1 MPTLLIEETVSSIE
15 GLNFIKYIMIL
26 TTSNIIIE
34 NSFNNKLG
42 FIKFSYGGG
51 FELIKDVIILPDSTI
66 LVTGS
71 SEQRIIST
79 NANGYIAK
87 FISDGSLDLTFGNKG
102 GTLFDDVYSSQLW
115 VSPTGKISIAGFRN
129 GAGFKIISFN
139 QDGTLNNEFG
149 VSGEVV
155 NSKIG
160 AQHFAFGK
168 DGRLII
174 SAWDGGDQILLCYT
188 ASGKLDESFGTNG
201 IVKGISEPINEIKI
215 KDTGEIVYTYSVNNF
230 SDNNGF
236 GISELNSNGQ
246 KNLSFGKNGKI
257 IIPVGTIKYG
267 NDPLD
272 IEFQLDNKILIG
284 GLSFNSNYQLVFT
297 LLRINSDGTV
307 DVNFGTNGVVKTNQS
322 SNNPGDS
329 SDLLVSKSGEI
340 FLVGSSPINSNSI
353 IVYKFLSNGILDKS
367 FDQDGWA
374 VYQFDGARLDPFKLV
389 EQADGKI
396 VLSASLINGYYA
408 DPYIFR
414 INLNGKLDLGSPVIT
429 TEKHDLSVIVERG
442 ILNAGAVLLKGLI
455 ESTTLTD
462 GVVTKHTVEYAGITF
477 EYAQIDSLITTVT
490 RDSEFTSEFTKE
502 INDYLNTNANISY
515 STAVGLKW
523 TPKTGRQFKW
533 DTVAR
538 NGENHDR
545 YKKAQ
550 RSPAGVQSQ
559 GGA

>member
-1 MPTLLIEETVSSIE
+1 
-15 GLNFIKYIMIL
+15 MIL
-26 TTSNIIIE
+26 TTNNITIE
-34 NSFNNKLG
+34 NSFNSKSG
-42 FIKFSYGGG
+42 FIKFSYGSG
-51 FELIKDVIILPDSTI
+51 FELIKDVIILPNSEI

-71 SEQRIIST
+71 TEQRITST

-87 FISDGSLDLTFGNKG
+87 FLNDGSLDLKFGNKG
-102 GTLFDDVYSSQLW
+102 GILFDDVYSSQLW
-115 VSPTGKISIAGFRN
+115 VSSAGKISIAGFRN
-129 GAGFKIISFN
+129 GSGFKIISFN
-139 QDGTLNNEFG
+139 QDGTLNKEFG
-149 VSGEVV
+149 VSGEII
-155 NSKIG
+155 NSKIS

-168 DGRLII
+168 DGRVII

-215 KDTGEIVYTYSVNNF
+215 KDTGEIVYIYSVNNL
-230 SDNNGF
+230 SGSNGF

-246 KNLSFGKNGKI
+246 PNLSFGKNSKI

-297 LLRINSDGTV
+297 LLRINSDGTL
-307 DVNFGTNGVVKTNQS
+307 DINFGTNGVVKTNQS

-329 SDLLVSKSGEI
+329 SDILVSKSGEI

-353 IVYKFLSNGILDKS
+353 IVYKFLSNGTLDKS

-374 VYQFDGARLDPFKLV
+374 VFQFDGARLDPFKLV

-396 VLSASLINGYYA
+396 VLSASLISGYYA

-429 TEKHDLSVIVERG
+429 SEKHDLSVIVDRG
-442 ILNAGAVLLKGLI
+442 ILGVGAVILKGLT
-455 ESTTLTD
+455 ETLTFSD
-462 GVVTKHTVEYAGITF
+462 GVITSQLVEYAGITF
-477 EYAQIDSLITTVT
+477 DYAQIDSLITTVT
-490 RDSEFTSEFTKE
+490 RDGNFTAEFTKE
-502 INDYLNTNANISY
+502 INDYLKTEANIAY
-515 STAVGLKW
+515 KVAVGLV
-523 TPKTGRQFKW
+523 GIANI
-533 DTVAR
+533 DAILMTVAGSDG
-538 NGENHDR
+538 N
-545 YKKAQ
+545 YVA
-550 RSPAGVQSQ
+550 
-559 GGA
+559 